1 MGTRDAPPGS
11 AGSSDAERRKGP
23 PWLAEL
29 LARVDREMRIRNYS
43 PRTRKLYV
51 GHLDRFYRNR
61 EKDDPVCTTEEC
73 KVWLVEIVDRG
84 RSHSYMAQA
93 LSALKFLH
101 ETVLGVDPPVPK
113 LSRTRRSRFLPTVLS
128 RSEVRRLIH
137 AARNPK
143 HRAILIL
150 LYSAG
155 LRVGEAVRLRIAD
168 IDSDRMV
175 IHVRSAKGR
184 RDRIVML
191 ADVALEAL
199 RSYWRYQRPM
209 TWLFPGERRD
219 RHMNTRAVQRMVTDT
234 ARRAGIR
241 KRVTPHT
248 LRHSF
253 ATHLLENGTD
263 LRYIQRLLGHK
274 KSTTTEIYTHVAD
287 RDLARIRSPADRLL
301 GRGEEGE

>member
-1 MGTRDAPPGS
+1 MNTPRPATGPSAAQPPGGTAAPS
-11 AGSSDAERRKGP
+11 
-23 PWLAEL
+23 WLPEL
-29 LARVDREMRIRNYS
+29 LAEVDREMRMRSYS
-43 PRTRKLYV
+43 PKTRKLYL
-51 GHLDRFYRNR
+51 GHLDRFYRKR
-61 EKDDPVCTTEEC
+61 EKESPVCTTEEC
-73 KVWLVEIVDRG
+73 KAWLVGIVDSG
-84 RSHSYMAQA
+84 RSHSYMSQA

-101 ETVLGVDPPVPK
+101 EIVLGVEAPVAR
-113 LSRTRRSRFLPTVLS
+113 LARTRRSRYLPTVLS
-128 RSEVRRLIH
+128 RDEVRRLIR

-143 HRAILIL
+143 NRAMLLL
-150 LYSAG
+150 LYAAG

-168 IDSDRMV
+168 IDSDRMI

-184 RDRIVML
+184 KDRVVML
-191 ADVALEAL
+191 AEVALEAL
-199 RSYWRYQRPM
+199 RSYWRYHRPEK
-209 TWLFPGERRD
+209 WLFPGERWD
-219 RHMNTRAVQRMVTDT
+219 RHLNTRSVQRMVSDT

-287 RDLARIRSPADRLL
+287 RDLARIKSPADVLM
-301 GRGEEGE
+301 GREEDR